1 MDVTILQ
8 HWELN
13 MATLPNGG
21 DPINR
26 MEKKMLKSHN
36 LKVLG
41 VTATLSM
48 LISATNVA
56 GAVAIIKIDGSST
69 VYPVTEAVAE
79 QFQKSKKDAIKVTV
93 GISGTSGGF
102 KKLCRGEIDV
112 ANASRPILNEEMKEC
127 NKHGIKYIELP
138 VAYDALTVVVN
149 PQNNWVNSMTV
160 AELKKMWEPLAQGKI
175 TNWNQIN
182 PAWPNAPLKLFGP
195 DSDSGTFD
203 FFSEVIVGKAKSS
216 RLDYTAS
223 DDDKLLVQGVSGDKN
238 AIGYFG
244 YGYYADNTN
253 NLKAVPI
260 RVKEG
265 KPQVLPS
272 LETVKNSTYRPLA
285 RPIFIYVN
293 ANAAQKLEVKEFI
306 EFYLKQAPNLVEE
319 VKYIPLPDAAYK
331 LALEN
336 FTKGK
341 TGSGFGGKSHVDID
355 FSGIAEV
362 GVTDEVLMKREGRI
376 FPAP

>member
-1 MDVTILQ
+1 MV
-8 HWELN
+8 
-13 MATLPNGG
+13 TLPYGG

-26 MEKKMLKSHN
+26 MERKMLKSHN

-41 VTATLSM
+41 VTAALSM

-56 GAVAIIKIDGSST
+56 SAGAIIKIDGSST
-69 VYPVTEAVAE
+69 VYPVTEVVTE
-79 QFQKSKKDAIKVTV
+79 EFQKSKKNNNGAINNGAIKVNV

-102 KKLCRGEIDV
+102 KKLCRGEIDI
-112 ANASRPILNEEMKEC
+112 ANASRPILNEEIKEC
-127 NKHGIKYIELP
+127 NKHGTKFIELP
-138 VAYDALTVVVN
+138 VAYDALTVVIN

-160 AELKKMWEPLAQGKI
+160 DELKKMWEPIAQGKI

-203 FFSEVIVGKAKSS
+203 FFTEVIVGKAKSS

-223 DDDKLLVQGVSGDKN
+223 DNDKLLVQGVSGDKN

-244 YGYYADNTN
+244 YGYYADNAN

-285 RPIFIYVN
+285 RPIFIYVS
-293 ANAAQKLEVKEFI
+293 ANAAQKPEVKEFV
-306 EFYLKQAPNLVEE
+306 EFYLKQAQKLVAE

-331 LALEN
+331 LALDN

-341 TGSGFGGKSHVDID
+341 TGSGFGGKSNVDID

-362 GVTDEVLMKREGRI
+362 GVTDEVLMKREGRV

>member
-1 MDVTILQ
+1 MV
-8 HWELN
+8 
-13 MATLPNGG
+13 TLPCGG
-21 DPINR
+21 DSVNR

-41 VTATLSM
+41 VTAALSM

-69 VYPVTEAVAE
+69 VYPVTEAVTE
-79 QFQKSKKDAIKVTV
+79 EFQKSKKDAIKVAV

-102 KKLCRGEIDV
+102 KKLCRGEIDI

-127 NKHGIKYIELP
+127 NKHGTKFIELP
-138 VAYDALTVVVN
+138 VAYDALTVVIN

-160 AELKKMWEPLAQGKI
+160 DELKKMWEPIAQGKI

-195 DSDSGTFD
+195 DADSGTFD
-203 FFSEVIVGKAKSS
+203 FFTEVIVGKAKSS

-223 DDDKLLVQGVSGDKN
+223 DNDKLLVQGVSGDKN

-244 YGYYADNTN
+244 YGYYADNAN

-285 RPIFIYVN
+285 RPIFIYVS
-293 ANAAQKLEVKEFI
+293 ANAAQKPEVKEFV
-306 EFYLKQAPNLVEE
+306 EFYLKQAPKLVEE

-331 LALEN
+331 LALDN

-341 TGSGFGGKSHVDID
+341 TGSGFGGKSNVDID

-362 GVTDEVLMKREGRI
+362 GVTDEVLMKREGRV

>member
-1 MDVTILQ
+1 MV
-8 HWELN
+8 
-13 MATLPNGG
+13 TLPYGG

-26 MEKKMLKSHN
+26 MERKMLKSHN

-41 VTATLSM
+41 VTAALSM
-48 LISATNVA
+48 LISATNIA

-69 VYPVTEAVAE
+69 VYPVTEAVTE
-79 QFQKSKKDAIKVTV
+79 EFLKNKKSNNGAINNGAIKVNV

-102 KKLCRGEIDV
+102 KKLCRGEIDI

-127 NKHGIKYIELP
+127 NKHGTKFIELP
-138 VAYDALTVVVN
+138 VAYDALTVVIN
-149 PQNNWVNSMTV
+149 PQNNWVSSMTV
-160 AELKKMWEPLAQGKI
+160 DELKKMWEPIAQGKI

-203 FFSEVIVGKAKSS
+203 FFTEVIVGKAKSS

-223 DDDKLLVQGVSGDKN
+223 DNDKLLVQGVSGDRN

-244 YGYYADNTN
+244 YGYYADNAN

-285 RPIFIYVN
+285 RPIFIYVS
-293 ANAAQKLEVKEFI
+293 ANAAQKPEVKEFV
-306 EFYLKQAPNLVEE
+306 EFYLKQAQKLVAE

-331 LALEN
+331 LALDN

-341 TGSGFGGKSHVDID
+341 TGSGFGGKSNVDID

-362 GVTDEVLMKREGRI
+362 GVTDEVLMKREGRV

>member
-1 MDVTILQ
+1 M
-8 HWELN
+8 
-13 MATLPNGG
+13 TLPCGG

-26 MEKKMLKSHN
+26 MERKMLKSHS

-41 VTATLSM
+41 VTAALSILM
-48 LISATNVA
+48 STPTTA

-69 VYPVTEAVAE
+69 VYPVTEAVTE
-79 QFQKSKKDAIKVTV
+79 EFQKSKKDAIKVTV

-102 KKLCRGEIDV
+102 KKLCRGEIDI
-112 ANASRPILNEEMKEC
+112 ANASRPILSEEMKEC

-160 AELKKMWEPLAQGKI
+160 AELKKMWEPIAQGKM

-203 FFSEVIVGKAKSS
+203 FFTEVIVGKAKSS
-216 RLDYTAS
+216 RLDYPAF
-223 DDDKLLVQGVSGDKN
+223 DDDKLLVQGVSGDKD
-238 AIGYFG
+238 AIGYVG
-244 YGYYADNTN
+244 YAYYAENIN
-253 NLKAVPI
+253 KLKAVPI
-260 RVKEG
+260 RSAEG
-265 KPQVLPS
+265 KPPVLPS
-272 LETVKNSTYRPLA
+272 LETVKDSTYRPLS

-293 ANAAQKLEVKEFI
+293 AKAAQKPEVKEFV
-306 EFYLKQAPNLVEE
+306 EFYLKQASNLVEE

-331 LALEN
+331 LALDN
-336 FTKGK
+336 FMKSK

-362 GVTDEVLMKREGRI
+362 GVSDEVLMKREGRI
-376 FPAP
+376 FP

>member
-1 MDVTILQ
+1 
-8 HWELN
+8 
-13 MATLPNGG
+13 
-21 DPINR
+21 
-26 MEKKMLKSHN
+26 MERKMLKSHN

-41 VTATLSM
+41 VTAALSM
-48 LISATNVA
+48 LISATNLA

-69 VYPVTEAVAE
+69 VYPVTEAVTE
-79 QFQKSKKDAIKVTV
+79 EFQKSKKDAIKVTV

-102 KKLCRGEIDV
+102 KKLCRGEIDI
-112 ANASRPILNEEMKEC
+112 ANASRPIVNEEMKEC

-138 VAYDALTVVVN
+138 VAYDALTVVIN

-160 AELKKMWEPLAQGKI
+160 AELKKMWEPIAQGKI

-203 FFSEVIVGKAKSS
+203 FFTEVIVGKTKSS

-223 DDDKLLVQGVSGDKN
+223 DDDKLLVQNVSGDKN

-244 YGYYADNTN
+244 YAYYAENTKK
-253 NLKAVPI
+253 LKAVPI
-260 RVKEG
+260 RAEEG

-285 RPIFIYVN
+285 RPIFIYVS
-293 ANAAQKLEVKEFI
+293 AKSAQKPEVKEFV
-306 EFYLKQAPNLVEE
+306 EFYLKQASNVVEE

-331 LALEN
+331 LALDN

-362 GVTDEVLMKREGRI
+362 GVSDEVLMKREGRI
-376 FPAP
+376 FP